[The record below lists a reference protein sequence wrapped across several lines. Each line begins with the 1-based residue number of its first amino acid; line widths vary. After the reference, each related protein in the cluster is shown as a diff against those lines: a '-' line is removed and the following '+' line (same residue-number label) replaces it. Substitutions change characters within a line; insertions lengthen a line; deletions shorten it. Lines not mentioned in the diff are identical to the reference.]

1 MWNFRFKTQK
11 DNLFGGQTV
20 VENTL
25 RQEGNQLVNEG
36 SKNMKQ
42 TNLEVYQNRDQKK
55 FISKNNR
62 QSGRK
67 LINKEKNSQEG
78 QAVCHKD
85 SKQGKH
91 PVLAQ
96 IRNKTELLNEMLT
109 ISLSIVITDKP

>member
-1 MWNFRFKTQK
+1 M
-11 DNLFGGQTV
+11 
-20 VENTL
+20 
-25 RQEGNQLVNEG
+25 
-36 SKNMKQ
+36 
-42 TNLEVYQNRDQKK
+42 EVYQNRDEEK

-67 LINKEKNSQEG
+67 LKNKEQTVRRVR
-78 QAVCHKD
+78 QFVTRIQ

-109 ISLSIVITDKP
+109 ISLSIAITDKP